1 MRLPLNPLEK
11 FPADPILLV
20 DDETSWLHS
29 LAVNLEYFSRFNNII
44 TCSDSREVIGLL
56 RRQPISLVLLDLI
69 MPHITGEDLLVQL
82 GQEYPQLPVIVLSGL
97 NQLET
102 AVRCMKLG
110 AFDYYVK
117 TSEPDRLQAGIMR
130 ALQITALQRE
140 NRELTSRLLL
150 QELRHPETFAPVV
163 TRSPKME
170 GIFRYLEAV
179 ASSPNPVLFF
189 GEPGTGKRLLARV
202 LHSLAT
208 PAAPCI
214 VAEVSGL
221 KGEGFGQ
228 AFLGSDAAPGWF
240 EQARD
245 GVLIIEDVH
254 LLSIDAQA
262 HLTEILRQGEFFP
275 VGGSTPKRLLCRL
288 YCTSSADLNEM
299 VDQCLFRR
307 DLYFLLGTHQVR
319 IPALRER
326 LEDLPLLLEH
336 FLAEV
341 CAAVGSRRTRLPR
354 SLVPLLA
361 TYAFPGNIKQLRRV
375 LEQVVVAA
383 AGGRLTID
391 SFRHRLE
398 AESHATMAGHPGDR
412 VDNQPATLIIPGR
425 FPSLSEAR
433 ELVIQEA
440 LRRANGNQTVAT
452 RLLGISQPAL
462 SIHLKKTSSSPR

>member
-1 MRLPLNPLEK
+1 MNPIEK

-29 LAVNLEYFSRFNNII
+29 LAVNLEYFSQFNNII

-117 TSEPDRLQAGIMR
+117 TSEPDRLQAGILR

-150 QELRHPETFAPVV
+150 QELRHPEAFTPVV

-189 GEPGTGKRLLARV
+189 GEAGTGKRLLAHT
-202 LHSLAT
+202 LHALAT
-208 PAAPCI
+208 PASPCI
-214 VAEVSGL
+214 AGKVSGL
-221 KGEGFGQ
+221 EGDDFNQ
-228 AFLGSDAAPGWF
+228 AFLGSDDMPGWF

-254 LLSIDAQA
+254 LLSVDAQLR
-262 HLTEILRQGEFFP
+262 LTTILRQGEFCP
-275 VGGSTPKRLLCRL
+275 VGSSTPRRLLCRL
-288 YCTSSADLNEM
+288 YCTSAADLNEM
-299 VDQCLFRR
+299 VNQCLFRR
-307 DLYFLLGTHQVR
+307 DLFFLLGTHQVR
-319 IPALRER
+319 VPALRER

-336 FLAEV
+336 FLIEV
-341 CAAVGSRRTRLPR
+341 CATVGYRRPRLPR

-361 TYAFPGNIKQLRRV
+361 TYVFPENIAQLRRV

-391 SFRHRLE
+391 SFRHILE
-398 AESHATMAGHPGDR
+398 TESPATAANILNVRGDK
-412 VDNQPATLIIPGR
+412 QPATLIIPGR
-425 FPSLSEAR
+425 FPTLSEAR

-462 SIHLKKTSSSPR
+462 SIHLKKSSSSAR

>member
-1 MRLPLNPLEK
+1 MNPVEK
-11 FPADPILLV
+11 FPTDPILLV

-117 TSEPDRLQAGIMR
+117 TSEPDRLQAGILR

-140 NRELTSRLLL
+140 NRELTNRLLL
-150 QELRHPETFAPVV
+150 QELRHPEAFTSVV

-179 ASSPNPVLFF
+179 ATSPNPVLFF
-189 GEPGTGKRLLARV
+189 GESGTGKRLLARA
-202 LHSLAT
+202 LHTLAA
-208 PAAPCI
+208 PAAPC
-214 VAEVSGL
+214 VAAKVQGL
-221 KGEGFGQ
+221 EGDGFDQ
-228 AFLGSDAAPGWF
+228 AFLGSDDVPGWF

-254 LLSIDAQA
+254 LLSIEAQA
-262 HLTEILRQGEFFP
+262 RLTSILRQGEFFP
-275 VGGSTPKRLLCRL
+275 VGSSTPRHLLCRL
-288 YCTSSADLNEM
+288 YCTSTADLNEL
-299 VDQCLFRR
+299 VNQCLFRR
-307 DLYFLLGTHQVR
+307 DLYFLLGTHQVCV
-319 IPALRER
+319 PALRER

-336 FLAEV
+336 FLTEV
-341 CAAVGSRRTRLPR
+341 CATVDCRRPRLPR

-361 TYAFPGNIKQLRRV
+361 TYAFPGNIAQLRRV
-375 LEQVVVAA
+375 LEQVVTAA
-383 AGGRLTID
+383 AGGRLTVE
-391 SFRHRLE
+391 SFRHSLE
-398 AESHATMAGHPGDR
+398 AESPAATASRRSDR
-412 VDNQPATLIIPGR
+412 GDNQPATLIIPGR
-425 FPSLSEAR
+425 FPTLSEAR
-433 ELVIQEA
+433 ELLIQEA
-440 LRRANGNQTVAT
+440 MHRANGNQTVAT

-462 SIHLKKTSSSPR
+462 SIHLKKSSSSPR